1 MKEIISEQPDHSGP
15 SEEIEEILRECR
27 KIAVVGLSPKESRD
41 SNKVARYLM
50 EQGYEIV
57 PINPGQRE
65 ILDKTCY
72 RSLKDIP
79 FQVDMADLFL
89 NPNRIP
95 QAVNQAIEIGVDT
108 VWMQLGVIHNE
119 AAEKVRQA
127 GIRVVMNK
135 CIMTEHEK
143 LVRVSR

>member
-1 MKEIISEQPDHSGP
+1 MQNTSCELPDGNPP
-15 SEEIEEILRECR
+15 SKEIEEILRECR

-57 PINPGQRE
+57 PINPGQGE
-65 ILDKTCY
+65 ILGKTCY

-89 NPNRIP
+89 NPTRVP
-95 QAVNQAIEIGVDT
+95 QAVDQAIEIGVNA

-119 AAEKVRQA
+119 AAEKVKQA
-127 GIRVVMNK
+127 GIRVVVNK
-135 CIMTEHEK
+135 CIMTEHRK
-143 LVRVSR
+143 MGQKI